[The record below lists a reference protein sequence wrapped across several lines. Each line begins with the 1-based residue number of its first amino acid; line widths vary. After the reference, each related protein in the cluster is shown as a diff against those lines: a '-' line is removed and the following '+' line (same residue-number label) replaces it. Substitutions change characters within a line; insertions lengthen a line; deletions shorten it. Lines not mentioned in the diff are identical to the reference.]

1 MAGISLRKKSLLLV
15 LVLILSNELPAQ
27 HTFTFN
33 FDNPSETYDM
43 PNDLEEI
50 SGIYLMDDG
59 RFACIQD
66 ELGIIFI
73 YDSSERKVVKEI
85 RFDKDNDYEDIEI
98 IGEDAYVLEAD
109 GDIRWVKNFLSGEVN
124 VVKYETLLRTDN
136 DTEGLTYDPVHETL
150 LVACKGDPSLKDGP
164 EYKDKRAVY
173 SFSLKTKRLE
183 ETPFLLMDL
192 DKLMQME
199 DMNALARL
207 SYRLAAALDPNGDVR
222 FQPSAI
228 AIHPETD
235 NIYILSFTSTML
247 TVFDRSG
254 NLKNVIALDKK
265 IFQQPEGMC
274 FDKKGNLFISNE
286 ANGGTANILKFEKIE
301 KN

>member
-1 MAGISLRKKSLLLV
+1 MAKTISAYLIALPLFFLSLITLV
-15 LVLILSNELPAQ
+15 QAQ
-27 HTFTFN
+27 DQFPYN
-33 FDNPSETYDM
+33 LDKPSATYDM
-43 PNDLEEI
+43 PTVLEEI
-50 SGIYLMDDG
+50 SGIFLMDDD

-73 YDSSERKVVKEI
+73 YDTSKREVAEEI
-85 RFDKDNDYEDIEI
+85 RFDKDKDYEDIEI
-98 IGEDAYVLEAD
+98 IGDDAYVLEAD
-109 GDIRWVKNFLSGEVN
+109 GDIRQVQNFLSGDVN
-124 VVKYETLLRTDN
+124 VVTYETPLRTDN
-136 DTEGLTYDPVHETL
+136 DTEGLTYDPVNEAL
-150 LVACKGDPSLKDGP
+150 LVACKGDPSLKEGP

-173 SFSLKTKRLE
+173 RFSLKTKKLE

-235 NIYILSFTSTML
+235 QIYILSFTSTML

-254 NLKNVIALDKK
+254 KLKNVIALDKK

-274 FDKKGNLFISNE
+274 FDKYGNLFISNE
-286 ANGGTANILKFEKIE
+286 ANGGTANILKFERVE
-301 KN
+301 NE

>member
-1 MAGISLRKKSLLLV
+1 MAKIISAHLIVLFVVFLSLITPVHAQNQLLY
-15 LVLILSNELPAQ
+15 
-27 HTFTFN
+27 N
-33 FDNPSETYDM
+33 FDKPSSTYEM
-43 PNDLEEI
+43 PNILEEI
-50 SGIYLMDDG
+50 SGIYLMDDD

-73 YDSSERKVVKEI
+73 YDTSKREVVEEI
-85 RFDKDNDYEDIEI
+85 LFDKDKDYEDIEI
-98 IGEDAYVLEAD
+98 IGDDAYVLEAD
-109 GDIRWVKNFLSGEVN
+109 GDIRRVRNFLSDEVS
-124 VVKYETLLRTDN
+124 VVSYETVLRSDN
-136 DTEGLTYDPVHETL
+136 DTEGLTYDPVHEAL

-164 EYKDKRAVY
+164 EYKNKRAVY
-173 SFSLKTKRLE
+173 RLSLKTKKME
-183 ETPFLLMDL
+183 KTPFLLIDL
-192 DKLMQME
+192 DKLMQIE

-254 NLKNVIALDKK
+254 ILKNVIALDKK

-274 FDKKGNLFISNE
+274 FDKNGNLFISNE

-301 KN
+301 VN